1 MSSRDRPG
9 GASNGGSDMPI
20 PNISDRINRDER
32 LAEVSIDDR
41 GVTVLK
47 PLDLIPVLCTP
58 GLVVGAA
65 ALGLAAE
72 EAADN

>member
-1 MSSRDRPG
+1 VVETAAQFLEHHRRL
-9 GASNGGSDMPI
+9 
-20 PNISDRINRDER
+20 DER
-32 LAEVSIDDR
+32 LSEVTLDDR
-41 GVTVLK
+41 DITVLK

-58 GLVVGAA
+58 GLALGAA

>member
-1 MSSRDRPG
+1 
-9 GASNGGSDMPI
+9 MPT
-20 PNISDRINRDER
+20 PNISDRINRDRR
-32 LAEVSIDDR
+32 LTDVSIGDR
-41 GVTVLK
+41 SVTVLK

-65 ALGLAAE
+65 ALGVIAE